1 MDPRSEVV
9 LRQHDYLSGRVLLI
23 NAPLDELVTELTPEI
38 ETYMDSIQAKS
49 LNYLFD
55 LQTLR
60 DQCNDYAKVCKDRA
74 DEFAKKAKNYLNRD
88 QAYRKMQVAI
98 MLSAGQKTME
108 NGAHRITLVKNPVK
122 VEIVEESDIPSTY
135 QIADVKM
142 SMDDY
147 NKIKDMVNI
156 KSLNISI
163 DKKSISEIYKSSGVE
178 IAGVKYVQ
186 DDDVRV
192 K

>member
-1 MDPRSEVV
+1 MNIYAIEAQFV
-9 LRQHDYLSGRVLLI
+9 
-23 NAPLDELVTELTPEI
+23 ALDAMLEESNGVLTPEI
-38 ETYMDSIQAKS
+38 ETYMDSIQARS
-49 LNYLFD
+49 LNCLFD

-60 DQCNDYAKVCKDRA
+60 DQCQDYAKICKDRA

-88 QAYRKMQVAI
+88 EAYRKMQVAI

-108 NGAHRITLVKNPVK
+108 NGAHRITLVKNPLK
-122 VEIVEESDIPSTY
+122 VEVVEESEIPDTY
-135 QIADVKM
+135 RITELKINLADYKKI
-142 SMDDY
+142 MDA
-147 NKIKDMVNI
+147 VEA
-156 KSLNISI
+156 KSVEYGI

-186 DDDVRV
+186 DYDVRV

>member
-1 MDPRSEVV
+1 MNIYAIEAQFV
-9 LRQHDYLSGRVLLI
+9 
-23 NAPLDELVTELTPEI
+23 ALDAMLEESNGVLTPEI

-122 VEIVEESDIPSTY
+122 AEIVEESDIPSTY